1 MDEPVTHD
9 EEVRPGRDTPGGETP
24 EGNGIPAEEQAA
36 FERVCASL
44 DAAAAATAIDRRR
57 AGRGVGPDGRPRR
70 FDDELVA
77 LRDEIGEARLE
88 DVPALVAQ
96 MERLQEVSLTRAEL
110 QTVLIDRQSPY
121 FGHLRLQE
129 RVAGRGVVE
138 RDVFIGRATFTD
150 PKARVHIV
158 DWRHAPVS
166 QLYYRYSEGSDY
178 EEKFGEREVEGDVLV
193 RRTLTIQEGALL
205 RIASPQGI
213 WIKRPGAAAGSQ
225 PSPAIWERI
234 DVPVHA
240 LEGGQGTATRPARP
254 PRPRGLLGA
263 APPGVQRLD
272 RHLPEIAALIDP
284 RQFELMTARHAGVVV
299 IQGGAGSGKTTI
311 GLHRLAYLG
320 FAFPERFPPR
330 KMLVV
335 THGVALAAYIDQ
347 VLPALGIAGVRV
359 MTFRAW
365 AEKELRAAIPWMRA
379 TITEEVP
386 LAVAR
391 VKSHPALLHELE
403 RRAAARHARATGSGA
418 PVGTGARAR
427 LKSGSRAVV
436 ELWADLLTDR
446 ELLLRLVG
454 DTPEMPV
461 SRADILEAHRL
472 MVTRVNAIVMR
483 DPRDQP
489 HGTADPAG
497 KPGGKLDRKRKKA
510 IAAAVARDRAQLAEV
525 EEQASPS
532 SLAFFGVSA
541 SAGSASSSSSGG
553 GAGAGPT
560 GGGKTVDSDLPEGV
574 RRFESEREDFDD
586 DENIRG
592 EIGIDG
598 LRTEDDLP
606 ILDLD
611 DIAILLRAHQLVRR
625 FEAPYAHLFVDEA
638 QDLSPMKL
646 AVLIGFTT
654 VEASE
659 REAPGVQAGARR
671 VAPAAAGS
679 SRRPAARAGSAEP
692 PVSPRGLPSI
702 TLAGDTAQKLFLDNG
717 FGDWRAVLGH
727 LGLDHVAVEPLR
739 IAYRSTRE
747 ILELARHA
755 MGPLPIEAPSEAKRV
770 GAPVEAFRFPAIGA
784 AVAFLGEAL
793 RELAAREPRAT
804 AALIARHP
812 EQADRYFEG
821 LRRAEVPGLRRV
833 RAQDFM
839 FRPGV
844 EVTDV
849 RQVKGLEFDYVI
861 MLDANASSYGVDDE
875 SRHLF
880 HIGVTRAAHQ
890 LWLVVTGSPSPLIPR
905 ETFGE

>member
-1 MDEPVTHD
+1 
-9 EEVRPGRDTPGGETP
+9 
-24 EGNGIPAEEQAA
+24 
-36 FERVCASL
+36 
-44 DAAAAATAIDRRR
+44 
-57 AGRGVGPDGRPRR
+57 
-70 FDDELVA
+70 
-77 LRDEIGEARLE
+77 
-88 DVPALVAQ
+88 
-96 MERLQEVSLTRAEL
+96 
-110 QTVLIDRQSPY
+110 
-121 FGHLRLQE
+121 
-129 RVAGRGVVE
+129 
-138 RDVFIGRATFTD
+138 
-150 PKARVHIV
+150 
-158 DWRHAPVS
+158 
-166 QLYYRYSEGSDY
+166 
-178 EEKFGEREVEGDVLV
+178 
-193 RRTLTIQEGALL
+193 
-205 RIASPQGI
+205 
-213 WIKRPGAAAGSQ
+213 
-225 PSPAIWERI
+225 
-234 DVPVHA
+234 
-240 LEGGQGTATRPARP
+240 
-254 PRPRGLLGA
+254 
-263 APPGVQRLD
+263 
-272 RHLPEIAALIDP
+272 
-284 RQFELMTARHAGVVV
+284 
-299 IQGGAGSGKTTI
+299 
-311 GLHRLAYLG
+311 
-320 FAFPERFPPR
+320 
-330 KMLVV
+330 
-335 THGVALAAYIDQ
+335 
-347 VLPALGIAGVRV
+347 
-359 MTFRAW
+359 
-365 AEKELRAAIPWMRA
+365 
-379 TITEEVP
+379 
-386 LAVAR
+386 
-391 VKSHPALLHELE
+391 
-403 RRAAARHARATGSGA
+403 
-418 PVGTGARAR
+418 
-427 LKSGSRAVV
+427 
-436 ELWADLLTDR
+436 
-446 ELLLRLVG
+446 
-454 DTPEMPV
+454 MPV

-472 MVTRVNAIVMR
+472 MVTRVNAIVSR

-541 SAGSASSSSSGG
+541 SSGSSSSSSSTSA
-553 GAGAGPT
+553 GAGAGPS

-646 AVLIGFTT
+646 AGLIGFTS
-654 VEASE
+654 VEATD
-659 REAPGVQAGARR
+659 REAPGVRAGARR
-671 VAPAAAGS
+671 AAPAPPSS
-679 SRRPAARAGSAEP
+679 SRRPAARAAGPEAP
-692 PVSPRGLPSI
+692 ASPRGLPSI

-727 LGLDHVAVEPLR
+727 LGLAHVAVEPLR

-770 GAPVEAFRFPAIGA
+770 GAPVEAFRFPAMGA

-861 MLDANASSYGVDDE
+861 MLDANASSYGADDE

-905 ETFGE
+905 EIFGE